1 MKPQNPNP
9 MVQAIFNHN
18 PKCWVLELSSQ
29 DLELRVLS
37 APHSVQPERLEFF
50 VDVPEMHL
58 E

>member
-1 MKPQNPNP
+1 
-9 MVQAIFNHN
+9 MVEAIFNHN
-18 PKCWVLELSSQ
+18 PNVVLDIWSCLPQ

-50 VDVPEMHL
+50 VDVPEMRL